1 MEKLTGQ
8 TPLREIEIFGIP
20 ALFTD
25 QDIPPDEQSPDMFYY
40 ELVSADG
47 SAALLGTV
55 LTLIPVEIPESGER
69 DVYDS
74 DLMLDTAGE
83 LLEKVKQAAAA
94 GEELERKFGREPGTD
109 YIWAAEKFLREL
121 YAERAHFISTGYK
134 SLDACT
140 GGLLPGSVYVLAGRT
155 GEGKTAL
162 ALNMALFFTTEGQSI
177 ISIGMRA
184 LPVKEETSLTR
195 VFC

>member
-47 SAALLGTV
+47 SAALWGTV

-74 DLMLDTAGE
+74 DLMLDTVGD
-83 LLEKVKQAAAA
+83 LLTP
-94 GEELERKFGREPGTD
+94 EEF
-109 YIWAAEKFLREL
+109 AEKYLSPVNGPDL
-121 YAERAHFISTGYK
+121 DERY
-134 SLDACT
+134 
-140 GGLLPGSVYVLAGRT
+140 
-155 GEGKTAL
+155 GK
-162 ALNMALFFTTEGQSI
+162 ED
-177 ISIGMRA
+177 
-184 LPVKEETSLTR
+184 
-195 VFC
+195 

>member
-47 SAALLGTV
+47 SAALWGTV

-74 DLMLDTAGE
+74 DLMLDTVGE
-83 LLEKVKQAAAA
+83 LLTP
-94 GEELERKFGREPGTD
+94 EEF
-109 YIWAAEKFLREL
+109 AEKYLSPVNGPDL
-121 YAERAHFISTGYK
+121 DERY
-134 SLDACT
+134 
-140 GGLLPGSVYVLAGRT
+140 
-155 GEGKTAL
+155 GK
-162 ALNMALFFTTEGQSI
+162 ED
-177 ISIGMRA
+177 
-184 LPVKEETSLTR
+184 
-195 VFC
+195 